1 MMGISKYKKSL
12 YLIGGLSALIIII
25 FLFLEP
31 IRGDQDISQFIP
43 GKGFIETILLLLFIW
58 PIGAIIGGFLFG
70 YILSPLFLFIHKKT
84 IGFSMDYGI
93 QENLKSQ
100 KFKSMNK
107 GIFPALLAINFSLM
121 FALNSDIAEVV
132 VYNIGDI
139 SNMPS
144 TVNIIAFLIILSITI
159 IIGMGLFSPVWFL
172 NDAGI
177 VYSNQEKVRKKQ
189 LEQPII
195 GRSVGGWYMNLMKGY
210 AGIAVIFSYYKLI
223 SQFLTEM
230 TGVMLIP
237 NLILFLPMMFLI
249 SIAAIP
255 AFILL
260 DLTKEHRNKYIRKW
274 AEKFGITKKVA
285 ISFQENS

>member
-1 MMGISKYKKSL
+1 
-12 YLIGGLSALIIII
+12 
-25 FLFLEP
+25 
-31 IRGDQDISQFIP
+31 
-43 GKGFIETILLLLFIW
+43 
-58 PIGAIIGGFLFG
+58 
-70 YILSPLFLFIHKKT
+70 
-84 IGFSMDYGI
+84 MDYGI

-100 KFKSMNK
+100 KFKSMYK

-121 FALNSDIAEVV
+121 FALDNNIATAV

-144 TVNIIAFLIILSITI
+144 TVYIIAFLIILSITI
-159 IIGMGLFSPVWFL
+159 IIAMGLFSPVWFL

-189 LEQPII
+189 LEQNII

-210 AGIAVIFSYYKLI
+210 AGIAVIFSYFQLI
-223 SQFLTEM
+223 SIFLNEM
-230 TGVMLIP
+230 SGPMIIP
-237 NLILFLPMMFLI
+237 NIILFLPMMFLI

-260 DLTKEHRNKYIRKW
+260 DLIKEHRNRYIRKW

-285 ISFQENS
+285 ISFQEIS

>member
-1 MMGISKYKKSL
+1 MGISKYKKSL
-12 YLIGGLSALIIII
+12 YLVGGLSALIIII

-31 IRGDQDISQFIP
+31 IRGDQDFSQFIP
-43 GKGFIETILLLLFIW
+43 GKGFIETILLLVFIW

-84 IGFSMDYGI
+84 IGLTMDYGI

-100 KFKSMNK
+100 KFKSMYK
-107 GIFPALLAINFSLM
+107 GIFPALLAINLSLM
-121 FALNSDIAEVV
+121 FALDNNIANEV

-144 TVNIIAFLIILSITI
+144 TVYIIAFLIILSITI
-159 IIGMGLFSPVWFL
+159 IIAMGLFSPVWFL

-195 GRSVGGWYMNLMKGY
+195 GRTVGGWYMHLMKGY
-210 AGIAVIFSYYKLI
+210 AGIAVIFSYYQLI
-223 SQFLTEM
+223 SIFLNEM
-230 TGVMLIP
+230 SGPMIIP
-237 NLILFLPMMFLI
+237 NIILFLPMMFLI

-260 DLTKEHRNKYIRKW
+260 DLTKEHRNRYIRKW

-285 ISFQENS
+285 ISFQEIS

>member
-1 MMGISKYKKSL
+1 MGISKYKKSL
-12 YLIGGLSALIIII
+12 FLDGVLIVLIIVI
-25 FLFLEP
+25 FLILEP
-31 IRGDQDISQFIP
+31 IRGNQDFSQFIP
-43 GKGFIETILLLLFIW
+43 GKGFIESFLLFIVFW
-58 PIGAIIGGFLFG
+58 PIGAIIGGVLFG

-84 IGFSMDYGI
+84 IGFTMYYGI
-93 QENLKSQ
+93 QENIESQ
-100 KFKSMNK
+100 KFKSIFK

-121 FALNSDIAEVV
+121 FALDYNIANEV

-139 SNMPS
+139 SNMPR
-144 TVNIIAFLIILSITI
+144 TVYIIAFLIILSITI
-159 IIGMGLFSPVWFL
+159 IIAMGLFSPVWFL

-210 AGIAVIFSYYKLI
+210 AGIAVIFSYYQLI
-223 SQFLTEM
+223 SIFLAEM
-230 TGVMLIP
+230 SGPMLIP

-249 SIAAIP
+249 SIVAIP

-260 DLTKEHRNKYIRKW
+260 NLTKEHRIRYIRKW

-285 ISFQENS
+285 ISFQEIS

>member
-1 MMGISKYKKSL
+1 MGISKYKKSL
-12 YLIGGLSALIIII
+12 FLDGVLIALIIVI

-31 IRGDQDISQFIP
+31 IRGDQDFSQLIP
-43 GKGFIETILLLLFIW
+43 GKGFIETTLLFIFIW
-58 PIGAIIGGFLFG
+58 PIGAIIGGVLFG

-84 IGFSMDYGI
+84 IGFTMDYGI

-100 KFKSMNK
+100 KFKSMYK

-121 FALNSDIAEVV
+121 FALDNNIADEV

-159 IIGMGLFSPVWFL
+159 IIAMGLFSPVWFL

-189 LEQPII
+189 LEKPII
-195 GRSVGGWYMNLMKGY
+195 GRSVGGWYMNLMKGLCWNSSN
-210 AGIAVIFSYYKLI
+210 I
-223 SQFLTEM
+223 
-230 TGVMLIP
+230 
-237 NLILFLPMMFLI
+237 
-249 SIAAIP
+249 
-255 AFILL
+255 FILPI
-260 DLTKEHRNKYIRKW
+260 NY
-274 AEKFGITKKVA
+274 
-285 ISFQENS
+285 